1 MGTGFRVTDVVIVG
15 EPVEGGVGVTEP
27 AGLGEER
34 PSGMEM
40 GTAELGVVAI
50 DVGAVEAERRLVL
63 DADMGVYGEAREYG
77 ELSVILADFGG
88 TSGGLLPDRRRVP
101 EAFRVMR

>member
-1 MGTGFRVTDVVIVG
+1 M
-15 EPVEGGVGVTEP
+15 TEP

-40 GTAELGVVAI
+40 GTAELGVVETE
-50 DVGAVEAERRLVL
+50 VGAVEADRRLVL
-63 DADMGVYGEAREYG
+63 EADMGVYGEARGWG

-88 TSGGLLPDRRRVP
+88 TSGGVLPDRRRVP
-101 EAFRVMR
+101 EGFRARR